1 MELLDKNARIKSYM
15 DTYLY
20 SKYPKYSEKLTKAIM
35 EDEVID
41 KATDA
46 FKDVVYEIKRAKV
59 SDSLVRILNSSNVV
73 LLDCAEPLPRAFKVF
88 CAKDYKSPDKRT
100 KIFIDCT
107 KVITKSKTS
116 QDLIVDE
123 TKLISYLINAGAT
136 MIFHKA
142 TDKILNNTAL
152 IIELATCFAKSFTHV
167 IDYLLKISIQETSK
181 NKTLYL
187 SASYFLQGIINYNEQ
202 RSLEIAQKIAGINDR
217 EANMINLLLYK
228 IAKKDLLKE
237 EYYFNAPYR
246 DEKTYIP
253 ESIYENGSLEKGPNV
268 ALEDLN
274 PYDNLKSFIIAMR
287 EVMHFDPR
295 VIRDDIII
303 EKWMTLFGP
312 GTVFGLEYFPA
323 MSAMIT
329 DAYVGGYLNS
339 QKAIESV
346 CKVNMVSYAKQ
357 LITLIERTV

>member
-1 MELLDKNARIKSYM
+1 MELLEKNAKVKSYM

-20 SKYPKYSEKLTKAIM
+20 SKYPRYSEKLTKAIM
-35 EDEVID
+35 EDEIID
-41 KATDA
+41 KSTDV
-46 FKDVVYEIKRAKV
+46 FKDVIYEIKRARV
-59 SDSLVRILNSSNVV
+59 SDSLVRILNSTNVI
-73 LLDCAEPLPRAFKVF
+73 LLDCMEPLPRAFKVF
-88 CAKDYKSPDKRT
+88 YAKDYKSPDKRA

-123 TKLISYLINAGAT
+123 TKLISHLINAGST
-136 MIFHKA
+136 MIYYKA
-142 TDKILNNTAL
+142 IDKILSNTAL
-152 IIELATCFAKSFTHV
+152 VVELTTCFAKAFTHV

-187 SASYFLQGIINYNEQ
+187 SASYFLRGILNYGEQ
-202 RSLEIAQKIAGINDR
+202 RSLEIAQKIAGISDR
-217 EANMINLLLYK
+217 EASMINLLLYK
-228 IAKKDLLKE
+228 NSKKSALKE
-237 EYYFNAPYR
+237 EYYLNAPYR
-246 DEKTYIP
+246 NDSNYIP
-253 ESIYENGSLEKGPNV
+253 ESIYEDERVSLQ
-268 ALEDLN
+268 DLN
-274 PYDNLKSFIIAMR
+274 PYEDLKSFIISMR
-287 EVMHFDPR
+287 EVMHFDPK

-329 DAYVGGYLNS
+329 DAYVGSYLNS
-339 QKAIESV
+339 QKSIESI

-357 LITLIERTV
+357 LITLIERVV